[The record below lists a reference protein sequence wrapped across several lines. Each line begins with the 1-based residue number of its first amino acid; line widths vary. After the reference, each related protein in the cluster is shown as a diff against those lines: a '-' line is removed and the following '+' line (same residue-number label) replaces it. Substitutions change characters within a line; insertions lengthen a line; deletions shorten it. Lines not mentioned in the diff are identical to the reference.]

1 MLNAQTWIGVDR
13 LMSALGVATLSITII
28 SPSLPASAA
37 AFTTLDPFF
46 SLSCH
51 LVLSL
56 ISHTF
61 PMNPDLHLF
70 LYCQLYLYQ
79 NNTFNCQLKET

>member
-1 MLNAQTWIGVDR
+1 
-13 LMSALGVATLSITII
+13 MSALGVATFSITII

-37 AFTTLDPFF
+37 AFNTLDPFL

-61 PMNPDLHLF
+61 SMNPDLD
-70 LYCQLYLYQ
+70 LYLYRQLYLYQ
-79 NNTFNCQLKET
+79 NNTFNSQLKET